1 MNNKIGIRKLSIN
14 DVNEYKAIRLEL
26 LMNEPASF
34 GSSFEEEDDFDFSMW
49 TNRLTKKNISAFGA
63 LNNNELVGIVLGV
76 INPRKKIKHIATL
89 NSMYVK
95 PEYRSQGIGEKLIE
109 KTVTYLFEQSIEIIN
124 LSVATNNKKA
134 ISLYEKLGF
143 NIYGE
148 QKNAIKLNDEYI
160 DLYLMTKDNDKI

>member
-1 MNNKIGIRKLSIN
+1 M
-14 DVNEYKAIRLEL
+14 
-26 LMNEPASF
+26 
-34 GSSFEEEDDFDFSMW
+34 
-49 TNRLTKKNISAFGA
+49 
-63 LNNNELVGIVLGV
+63 
-76 INPRKKIKHIATL
+76 NPRKKIKHIATL

-95 PEYRSQGIGEKLIE
+95 PEYRSQGIGEKLIV

>member
-1 MNNKIGIRKLSIN
+1 MNNLFLLG
-14 DVNEYKAIRLEL
+14 KAGSKQARLPL
-26 LMNEPASF
+26 
-34 GSSFEEEDDFDFSMW
+34 
-49 TNRLTKKNISAFGA
+49 
-63 LNNNELVGIVLGV
+63 
-76 INPRKKIKHIATL
+76 
-89 NSMYVK
+89 Y
-95 PEYRSQGIGEKLIE
+95 
-109 KTVTYLFEQSIEIIN
+109 EIIN